1 MGRELL
7 LERIAA
13 FSVKPCGLTIVF
25 GINSSFP
32 ELFPTRGQITHVFLT
47 LAPLFQ
53 GLLPGTVRLAC
64 LIHAASVRSEPE
76 SNSPNKNVNA

>member
-13 FSVKPCGLTIVF
+13 LSARPCGPAMLF

-47 LAPLFQ
+47 LAPLS
-53 GLLPGTVRLAC
+53 
-64 LIHAASVRSEPE
+64 IAASFDLH
-76 SNSPNKNVNA
+76 A

>member
-13 FSVKPCGLTIVF
+13 LSAEPCGSTILF

-47 LAPLFQ
+47 LAPL
-53 GLLPGTVRLAC
+53 RYC
-64 LIHAASVRSEPE
+64 YRRSTCM
-76 SNSPNKNVNA
+76 PNPCRQRSF